1 MSIDTEKLMPI
12 AEEATRLLKALAHP
26 ARLIICCHLKDQ
38 EHSVGDIEAALGIKQ
53 PRLSRELAKLRE
65 EGFLT
70 TRRES
75 KVIFYRLVDEPRQ
88 KLLIEKICAV
98 MLGTAKAGIGT
109 AKADMGAAPLE
120 AAKAKLSAD
129 LPADIATEMPV
140 PRAIEARPRQ
150 RPQRRGGYG
159 VFART
164 ED

>member
-1 MSIDTEKLMPI
+1 MSPETEKLMPL

-26 ARLIICCHLKDQ
+26 ARLIICCHLKDR
-38 EHSVGDIEAALGIKQ
+38 ELSVGDIEAELGIKQ

-88 KLLIEKICAV
+88 KLLIENICAV
-98 MLGTAKAGIGT
+98 MLGTAKAGV
-109 AKADMGAAPLE
+109 
-120 AAKAKLSAD
+120 SAD
-129 LPADIATEMPV
+129 LLDKAIPELSTGLAAEIVADLEAQL
-140 PRAIEARPRQ
+140 AIEARPRR